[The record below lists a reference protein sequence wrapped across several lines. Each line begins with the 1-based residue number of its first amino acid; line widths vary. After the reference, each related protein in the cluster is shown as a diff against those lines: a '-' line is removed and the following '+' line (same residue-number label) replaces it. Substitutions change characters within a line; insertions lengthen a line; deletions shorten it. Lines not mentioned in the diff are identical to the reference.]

1 MTTTAHSAAGIVLN
15 GYAGLPT
22 GFDELVTPDGGVRSH
37 WHTFARG
44 LDDIG
49 LEEFTNRWREA
60 QQLIRENGVT
70 YNVYGD
76 PAAPIG
82 PGSLIRFRSSSPRK
96 KANVC
101 KSASSSAPSCSKRF
115 SAMCMGRRIS

>member
-1 MTTTAHSAAGIVLN
+1 MTTPAHTAAGIVLN
-15 GYAGLPT
+15 GYAGLPA

-60 QQLIRENGVT
+60 QQLIRDEEAVGF
-70 YNVYGD
+70 
-76 PAAPIG
+76 AAE
-82 PGSLIRFRSSSPRK
+82 FE
-96 KANVC
+96 
-101 KSASSSAPSCSKRF
+101 SKIID
-115 SAMCMGRRIS
+115 AAHIQTPDHQQ